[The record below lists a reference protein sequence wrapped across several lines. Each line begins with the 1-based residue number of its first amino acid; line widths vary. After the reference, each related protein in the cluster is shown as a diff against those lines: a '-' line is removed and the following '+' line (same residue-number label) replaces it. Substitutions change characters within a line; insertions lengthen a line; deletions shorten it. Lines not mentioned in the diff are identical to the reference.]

1 MPPIKDSFFA
11 HWRQDLPAAVVVFL
25 VALPL
30 CLGIAMASGAPLF
43 SGLIAGMVGGIVVG
57 TFSKSPLSVSGPA
70 AGLTVIVL
78 DALHTL
84 PSFETFLLATCLAGV
99 FQIIFGFLRAGIIGD
114 FIPNAVIKGMLA
126 AIGIILILKQI
137 PHAFGY
143 DANHEGDEAFLQADG
158 HNSFSALVELLR
170 HDISY
175 GAVIISALSLG
186 FLIFWDKAQPK
197 LKNALRYVPGPL
209 VVVAFG
215 IGMNLLY
222 NRFFPG
228 FALESAHVVNV
239 PVSKSAGEFFGNFT
253 LPDFS
258 GITNPA
264 VWTVALTLAVIAS
277 LETLLSIEAIDKLDA
292 QKRTTPTN
300 RELLAQG
307 AGNIASGLI
316 GGLPVTSVIVR
327 SSANA
332 SAGAHGRLA
341 TIAHGGLLLLSIVLV
356 PAFLNLIPLSAL
368 AAILISTGYKL
379 AKPQIFR
386 AKFQRGWGPFIS
398 FLVTIGAILLTDL
411 LVGIGVGLAVALCFI
426 VLENFRSSIL
436 FMADGNNYLLRCKKD
451 LFFIN
456 KFELK
461 KHLAAIPDDASVLID
476 LSRVTFID
484 RDNVDI
490 LSDFMEAA
498 TFRGIGVRVKTSPD
512 NPATLALANAPSLN
526 PQQKAA

>member
-1 MPPIKDSFFA
+1 MPPIKDSFFS
-11 HWRQDLPAAVVVFL
+11 HWRQDLPASVVVFL

-43 SGLIAGMVGGIVVG
+43 SGLIAGMVGGIVIG
-57 TFSKSPLSVSGPA
+57 TISKSPLSVSGPA

-78 DALHTL
+78 DALQTL
-84 PSFETFLLATCLAGV
+84 PTFETFLLATCLAGV
-99 FQIIFGFLRAGIIGD
+99 FQVIFGALRAGIIGD
-114 FIPNAVIKGMLA
+114 FIPNAIIKGMLA

-143 DANHEGDEAFLQADG
+143 DANHEGDEAFLQTDG

-175 GAVIISALSLG
+175 GAVVISLTSLG
-186 FLIFWDKAQPK
+186 FLFFWDKTQPK
-197 LKNALRYVPGPL
+197 LKNFARYIPGPL

-215 IGMNLLY
+215 IGMNWLY
-222 NRFFPG
+222 GRIFPSLQ
-228 FALESAHVVNV
+228 LEGGHLVTV
-239 PVSKSAGEFFGNFT
+239 PVSHNAGEFFSNFT

-258 GITNPA
+258 AITNPA
-264 VWTVALTLAVIAS
+264 VWTIALTLAVIAS
-277 LETLLSIEAIDKLDA
+277 LETLLSIEAIDKLDTY
-292 QKRTTPTN
+292 KRVTPTN

-332 SAGAHGRLA
+332 SAGAHGRLSA
-341 TIAHGGLLLLSIVLV
+341 VAHGSLLLLSIVLV
-356 PAFLNLIPLSAL
+356 PVFLNLIPLSAL

-379 AKPQIFR
+379 AKPQVFR
-386 AKFQRGWGPFIS
+386 AKFQKGWGQFIS
-398 FLVTIGAILLTDL
+398 FIVTIAAILLTDL
-411 LVGIGVGLAVALCFI
+411 LIGIGIGMVVGLAFI

-436 FMADGNNYLLRCKKD
+436 LMVDGNNYLLRCKKD

-456 KFELK
+456 KYELK
-461 KHLAAIPDDASVLID
+461 KWLAAIPDDANVLID
-476 LSRVTFID
+476 VSRVSFID
-484 RDNVDI
+484 RDNVDL
-490 LSDFMEAA
+490 LSDFMESA
-498 TFRGIGVRVKTSPD
+498 TYRGITARFKTSPD
-512 NPATLALANAPSLN
+512 NPATLHL
-526 PQQKAA
+526 KAA